1 MQSSEARRSVH
12 AALHIHDNTITCA
25 RFQTVTNSDRF
36 KHNNNNNNNNNN
48 SKKNNNPT
56 TKLLTTTINQK
67 APAHTDC
74 ETKALHVYKVLDWFW
89 FDINQLVYISDAK
102 KACAE
107 YMFQSISNREV

>member
-1 MQSSEARRSVH
+1 MQSSKASGSFH
-12 AALHIHDNTITCA
+12 TALHIHYNTITCA

-36 KHNNNNNNNNNN
+36 KN
-48 SKKNNNPT
+48 KNNPT
-56 TKLLTTTINQK
+56 IKLLTTAITPK

-74 ETKALHVYKVLDWFW
+74 ETKALHVYKVLDCFW
-89 FDINQLVYISDAK
+89 FDINQLVYISDA